1 MNTIYSSIDTI
12 KPILITK
19 NKKHIYSTLNHC
31 KKNTLPVPV
40 HVPVPVP
47 LPVSMPVP
55 LPVPLPVPPPLPA
68 KRKKPPPVNR
78 KNKPE
83 IIIFKEG
90 FVEESY

>member
-12 KPILITK
+12 NPIIITK

-31 KKNTLPVPV
+31 KKNTLPVPLPM
-40 HVPVPVP
+40 PVPV
-47 LPVSMPVP
+47 
-55 LPVPLPVPPPLPA
+55 PVPPPLPA